1 MTQDVYMSR
10 RAVDSQAAQALE
22 VALGTDGAAPDYRPL
37 TCGFVRHQGL
47 EPRTR

>member
-22 VALGTDGAAPDYRPL
+22 VALGTDGAAPEAGSAGKP
-37 TCGFVRHQGL
+37 TQW
-47 EPRTR
+47 